1 MNRLDELLRL
11 NNVEQPKKIEIIV
24 ITREDFEMLDVE
36 QDVIYHIYE
45 EDGTITIKKGKN
57 E

>member
-1 MNRLDELLRL
+1 MKLDELLKL
-11 NNVEQPKKIEIIV
+11 NGVTQPKKIEIIE

-45 EDGTITIKKGKN
+45 EDGTMTIKKGIN